1 MKLGTLNINNV
12 QAIRTLCIDLSAAP
26 VTLIAGE
33 NFVGKTTVGD
43 AIRMAMRGETPRV
56 NLKKN
61 YNQMVRD
68 GAKKGTVSLTADDG
82 ITRTF
87 DLPTGKWSENEA
99 NSMTALTLDMHKTA
113 SLDGATLR
121 KVIFKLTN
129 TTPTPEAIAKRM
141 IDLGCESGKV
151 ALVKPMLL
159 ASVEDAYKEARRQ
172 AATLRGNWEY
182 ETGEKYGSEK
192 ANDWIA
198 ERPEVDEAALAA
210 KQQELSEL
218 EDLLDFNKKQYTLIE
233 ADITRETANAEKR
246 RIFGDL
252 PAKQKRIQDKLA
264 VDEKALAE
272 WTAKL
277 EQMKAA
283 ADGITKPPTKY
294 CPCCKSELYEHG
306 PAKLL
311 MEWHDT
317 GKTVDI
323 SATQRLKDY
332 ENSGNLLKSV
342 VANDKRDLDQCIKD
356 IGALEAMP
364 KPVNLEDLNANLSA
378 VKQRITSIAA
388 DKGKV
393 SAEITE
399 LNAQVQAA
407 ATATTRTGKA
417 ASLHAEICAWA
428 KVEEHLKPDGVVSEF
443 LSKALKQ
450 VNAVLKQM
458 SDDSTW
464 PVVVITPDM
473 SITFGGRLYTLCSE
487 SEIWRCDAMLTAT
500 IASMSG
506 LRMFMLDRMDCL
518 HPGPSRIQLYE
529 WLDILAYE
537 RACID
542 TCIVMATLKVM
553 PERLPETFQCFW
565 LADGEVANELKA
577 AA

>member
-12 QAIRTLCIDLSAAP
+12 QAIRSLNIDLSAAP

-43 AIRMAMRGETPRV
+43 CLNMAIRGMPRRIK
-56 NLKKN
+56 LKKEFPLL
-61 YNQMVRD
+61 VRD
-68 GAKKGTVSLTADDG
+68 GAKKGSISLTADDG
-82 ITRTF
+82 ITRTY
-87 DLPTGKWSENEA
+87 DLPTGKWSENEV
-99 NSMTALTLDMHKTA
+99 NGMTALTLDMHKTT
-113 SLDGATLR
+113 SLDDVTLR
-121 KVIFKLTN
+121 NVIFKLTD

-141 IDLGCESGKV
+141 VELGCESGKV
-151 ALVKPMLL
+151 ELVKPMLL
-159 ASVEDAYKEARRQ
+159 ASVEDAYKESRQQ
-172 AATLRGNWEY
+172 AAKLRGNWEY

-198 ERPEVDEAALAA
+198 ERPEVDEAALYA

-218 EDLLDFNKKQYTLIE
+218 EDLLDFNKKQYTLID

-277 EQMKAA
+277 AQMKAE
-283 ADGITKPPTKY
+283 ADGITKPPTKF

-323 SATQRLKDY
+323 SATQRLADY
-332 ENSGNLLKSV
+332 EASGNMLKSAV
-342 VANDKRDLDQCIKD
+342 FNDKRDLDQCIKD
-356 IGALEAMP
+356 IGAWEAMP
-364 KPVNLEDLNANLSA
+364 KPVNLDDLNANLSA

-388 DKGKV
+388 DKQKV

-417 ASLHAEICAWA
+417 ASLHADICAWA

-473 SITFGGRLYTLCSE
+473 SITFGGRLYSLCSE
-487 SEIWRCDAMLTAT
+487 SEKWRCDAMLTAT
-500 IASMSG
+500 IACLSG
-506 LRMFMLDRMDCL
+506 LRMFVLDRMDVL
-518 HPGPSRIQLYE
+518 HPKARGEFMS
-529 WLDILAYE
+529 WLDVLVYD
-537 RACID
+537 RSCID
-542 TCIVMATLKVM
+542 TCVVMATLKEM
-553 PERLPETFQCFW
+553 PTRLPECFQCFW